1 MTSLAQDLN
10 RNPMLE
16 LILYF
21 DRRRHQRRQLATV
34 CAVCVVAWM
43 AVAPANAHELEDGFV
58 ERSVAVIV
66 QPGEATIKYS
76 IGANET
82 TRQQLANSW
91 SGDGEA
97 DGEADGD
104 DPFLSAVGDAL
115 VNGITVQAD
124 GNPIRL
130 ELVEVMP
137 TPRHHVEATVVM
149 RLKLPN
155 PVAGADSILLKFHDR
170 NFKTCRSAPSVAEA
184 DFETASTNSQ
194 DAGGAMDGAFR
205 YALKGSKGV
214 MLNRSTVAPILVRAK
229 RRLVAEI
236 PPDQLDAEQQFSAEV
251 ILP

>member
-21 DRRRHQRRQLATV
+21 DRRRHLRRQLATV

-66 QPGEATIKYS
+66 RPGEATIKYS

-97 DGEADGD
+97 DGD
-104 DPFLSAVGDAL
+104 DLFLSAVGDAL
-115 VNGITVQAD
+115 VNGITVQAN

-155 PVAGADSILLKFHDR
+155 PAAGADSILLKFHDR